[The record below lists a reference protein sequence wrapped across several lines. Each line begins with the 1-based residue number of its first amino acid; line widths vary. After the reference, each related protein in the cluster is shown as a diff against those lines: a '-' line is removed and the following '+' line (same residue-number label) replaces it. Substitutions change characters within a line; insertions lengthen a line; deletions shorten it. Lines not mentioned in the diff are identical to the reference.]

1 MTKKLIKKERKV
13 KKAQAGTILNTYL
26 GNIGNITDFNN
37 LAISNS
43 ANSSWMNSLLY
54 NQVPG
59 LATPEQ
65 MQSKYK
71 NAFTTNPANSTLD
84 SSTLKQVGNTATGF
98 ISSLDKSGGATSAL
112 KGIMGAT
119 NGGSGGGLTSFLN
132 KGIGG
137 GMSVAGGINS
147 ALSIADQFIPQAEDK
162 ASKITSGVFNGLSKV
177 AGFIPGIGT
186 IASVAL
192 KGLGT
197 LFSAGV
203 KNVEG
208 NAARDTVD
216 NSASYT
222 GADALAS
229 KRFGIAGLGAAKR
242 YQKKVDK
249 REQERLT
256 ATDILNKGK
265 DDLLASTNVQ
275 QMAIANNLNKNASDW
290 MYNIRAGKQ
299 GMKLEEG
306 KRLARLYNSKARPG
320 LAGVQLK
327 TGTDSVNAY
336 EKGGKLKI
344 RSPRE
349 LAIYAIQM
357 KPDFIKRLF
366 ETPVGID
373 FIDDEGQ
380 PSRGSHYLESAGE
393 YVIPRIQRT
402 KNGLKFFN
410 HQEAINR
417 ALETGDYLKMSPDEA
432 IWFAEHYK
440 ELFPNFFNNFTN
452 QENTQKFQNGGAVN
466 IIPAGELHAR
476 KHDLVEKNPDLEG
489 ITKKG
494 IPVIAIDGG
503 ELNQS
508 AEIERNEIIFS
519 LETTKK
525 LEELRKKYKSAESQS
540 EKDEIAIAAGILLE
554 SEINEN
560 TIDNTGLLKEVK

>member
-1 MTKKLIKKERKV
+1 MSKKLIKKERKV
-13 KKAQAGTILNTYL
+13 KKAQVGAILNTYL
-26 GNIGNITDFNN
+26 GDMRNITDFNN

-43 ANSSWMNSLLY
+43 ANSSWMTSLLY

-65 MQSKYK
+65 LKDKYK
-71 NAFTTNPANSTLD
+71 NAFPSNSSVNISDNPN
-84 SSTLKQVGNTATGF
+84 
-98 ISSLDKSGGATSAL
+98 ISSLTKSIASKNA
-112 KGIMGAT
+112 
-119 NGGSGGGLTSFLN
+119 GLTGDKGRISTNNFSSFLSKDIGN
-132 KGIGG
+132 SGI
-137 GMSVAGGINS
+137 SVGGGINS
-147 ALSIADQFIPQAEDK
+147 ALEIADQFIPQAEDTG
-162 ASKITSGVFNGLSKV
+162 SKIASGVFDAASKV
-177 AGFIPGIGT
+177 SNFIPGVGP

-197 LFSAGV
+197 LFGAGV
-203 KNVEG
+203 KNVKG
-208 NAARDTVD
+208 NAKMDTVD
-216 NSASYT
+216 SSASYT
-222 GADALAS
+222 GADALDS
-229 KRFGIAGLGAAKR
+229 KRFGILGLGKAKKYQRRVDQRQRERETAAG
-242 YQKKVDK
+242 
-249 REQERLT
+249 
-256 ATDILNKGK
+256 ILNKGK
-265 DDLLASTNVQ
+265 DDLLASSNVQ
-275 QMAIANNLNKNASDW
+275 QMAVADNLNKNASDW
-290 MYNIRAGKQ
+290 MYRLRAGKQ
-299 GMKLEEG
+299 GMKIEEG
-306 KRLARLYNSKARPG
+306 RRLARLYNSKARPG
-320 LAGVQLK
+320 LAGIQLK

-336 EKGGKLKI
+336 EKGGKSKI

-380 PSRGSHYLESAGE
+380 PARGSHYLESAGE

-402 KNGLKFFN
+402 KDGLKFFN
-410 HQEAINR
+410 HQEAVNR
-417 ALETGDYLKMSPDEA
+417 ALKTGDYLKMSPDEA

-476 KHDLVEKNPDLEG
+476 KHNLVEKNPDLEG

-554 SEINEN
+554 SEIIEN